1 MLSARSGCDAC
12 GLQLATPLRACCVF
26 SAGSLVSSAER
37 SPRLAGPVVMAPGGS
52 PEHGSQLLVSR
63 AAGIVGDSE
72 CVYGSVLIAWH
83 VMCDV
88 HTAGRT
94 VCQSR

>member
-1 MLSARSGCDAC
+1 MRAR
-12 GLQLATPLRACCVF
+12 GLQLATPLRACCVL
-26 SAGSLVSSAER
+26 SAQAGSLVSSAEL
-37 SPRLAGPVVMAPGGS
+37 SPRLAGPVVMAAGGS

-72 CVYGSVLIAWH
+72 CVYGSALIAWH